1 MYIHIYRHAKRILL
15 QRLLAI
21 VLAVFRVCTWR
32 CICVYEYNSH
42 KVYIC
47 VWMQPCIQTRQEKLM
62 RNSSDCWRSC
72 WQWSSNVRDTW
83 EASVRIHHAF
93 HLYVCMLAWIGVCM
107 FVYVNVN
114 VYTHIHHANRYT
126 YIFTYL
132 HTNTHK
138 HTQRTQTHAN
148 PRKHSQTHT
157 KKHTKQ
163 TQTHTHTRAHAHTH
177 TRTHT
182 YESWSSHMRMDVP
195 QRLCCFKQI
204 QRVMWY

>member
-1 MYIHIYRHAKRILL
+1 
-15 QRLLAI
+15 
-21 VLAVFRVCTWR
+21 
-32 CICVYEYNSH
+32 
-42 KVYIC
+42 
-47 VWMQPCIQTRQEKLM
+47 M

-72 WQWSSNVRDTW
+72 WQWSANERDTW

-182 YESWSSHMRMDVP
+182 YERSEVGTCEWMFPNDSAVLNKYKESRDTKTSHTCQKMPYLFSYVGWHCEVIT
-195 QRLCCFKQI
+195 LTC
-204 QRVMWY
+204 